1 MISKII
7 AIGFLGAAV
16 VAGAASAQT
25 TAPKDQPNTTANAH
39 KEGEWRTSKVIGINV
54 YNEANE
60 KIGDIEDIII
70 DKSAKVAKVILGVGG
85 FLGLG
90 ERFVAVRMDELKWV
104 NEPIRTTTT
113 APVNTPTV
121 ATTDNGAVT
130 GVVNRFNRPMRAAN
144 EVWYPDHA
152 VYNASKEQLKAM
164 PEFRYKL
171 P

>member
-1 MISKII
+1 MIAKFI
-7 AIGFLGAAV
+7 AIGLLGAAV
-16 VAGAASAQT
+16 LMRPAWAQT
-25 TAPKDQPNTTANAH
+25 TVSKDVPTTTGNTH
-39 KEGEWRTSKVIGINV
+39 KEGEWRTSKVIGIGV

-70 DKSAKVAKVILGVGG
+70 DKSGKVAKVILGVGG

-90 ERFVAVRMDELKWV
+90 ERFVAVPMDELKWV
-104 NEPIRTTTT
+104 NEPVQTTTT

-152 VYNASKEQLKAM
+152 VYKATKEQLKAM
-164 PEFRYKL
+164 PEFSYKI